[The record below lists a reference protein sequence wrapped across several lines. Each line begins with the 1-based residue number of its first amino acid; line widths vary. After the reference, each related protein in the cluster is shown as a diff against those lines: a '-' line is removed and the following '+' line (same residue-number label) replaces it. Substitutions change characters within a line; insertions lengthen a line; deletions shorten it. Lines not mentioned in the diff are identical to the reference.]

1 METKNVVATL
11 ENILVFSYKVTIQ
24 LPHVPIFL
32 LSKIYPR
39 EMKTCAYTVL
49 LGNAHSTFGHNH
61 TK

>member
-1 METKNVVATL
+1 MKNVVATL
-11 ENILVFSYKVTIQ
+11 ENILAFSYEVTIH

-39 EMKTCAYTVL
+39 EVRTCAYTVL
-49 LGNAHSTFGHNH
+49 LGNAHSIFGRNH